1 MNNNTLEEIVQVLKQ
16 AKRITLIAHRRPDGD
31 SLGASLGLHFALQA
45 MGKQTTLA
53 CIDQPSKRF
62 SFLPDIE
69 KFKKHF
75 LYDIQDLMVVSDAG
89 DSKMTGYHELIP
101 EFLRSDV
108 PILNIDHHVS
118 NNYFGKFNL
127 VDPKSA
133 SATMIMFEVIKALGV
148 PYTKEIA
155 TCLLTGIYNDTGG
168 FMHSNTNLKTFQ
180 IASELASFGADSALI
195 ARYLLREKP
204 VNQLRVWGLALNR
217 LRRNEDNIV
226 SAILTLRDIQQ
237 CGASSDETG
246 GVIDLMNTLADA
258 KFTVLVA
265 EDEKGFVKGSFR
277 TQKENVDVAE
287 IAAQFGGG
295 GHRKAAGFRIP
306 GRLREEKVWKVVKG

>member
-1 MNNNTLEEIVQVLKQ
+1 MKNNTLEEIIQILKQ

-31 SLGASLGLHFALQA
+31 SLGASLGLYFALQQ
-45 MGKQTTLA
+45 MGKETTLA
-53 CIDQPSKRF
+53 CVDQPSRRF

-75 LYDIQDLMVVSDAG
+75 LYDIQDLIVVSDAG

-101 EFLRSDV
+101 GFLLNDV
-108 PILNIDHHVS
+108 PILNIDHHIS
-118 NNYFGKFNL
+118 NNYFGKFNF

-133 SATMIMFEVIKALGV
+133 SATMIMFELIKALGV
-148 PYTKEIA
+148 TFTKEIA

-180 IASELASFGADSALI
+180 IASELSSYGADGAFI
-195 ARYLLREKP
+195 ARNLLLEKP
-204 VNQLRVWGLALNR
+204 VNQLRVWGLALDR
-217 LRRNEDNIV
+217 LRRNEENV
-226 SAILTLRDIQQ
+226 LSSILTLQEIQKF
-237 CGASSDETG
+237 GASSDETG
-246 GVIDLMNTLADA
+246 GVIDLMNTVADA

-277 TQKENVDVAE
+277 TQQEDIDVAE

-306 GRLREEKVWKVVKG
+306 GRLREEKVWKLIKE